1 MSSSRTRYKTAIFPL
16 LLLLLAF
23 ILVSKHRSIEEKDS
37 LSWWR
42 RPLIL
47 LTAPLSQGVLS
58 VEAKIRSIFY
68 RYFFLVHVEGEN
80 EVLRK
85 SLEEARR
92 REMFARDLEKEND
105 RLRELVN
112 LKKKVGGNWV
122 AAQVVSYPPIGT
134 FQMLT
139 INKGKNDGMTRRSPV
154 IAPRGL
160 VGIVTQVDPR
170 YSKVLLMTDPTSAVD
185 VRIDNTDSRG
195 LVVGKVS
202 KLGLKRELFIGAFEY
217 LNEATTIEEGA
228 VVVTSGLDGIYP
240 SGIPVGYVHGNKKK
254 KYDIFQ
260 EGEVIPA
267 VDFFKLKEVLILRK
281 E

>member
-1 MSSSRTRYKTAIFPL
+1 M
-16 LLLLLAF
+16 
-23 ILVSKHRSIEEKDS
+23 
-37 LSWWR
+37 SWWR

-47 LTAPLSQGVLS
+47 LTAPLSHGVLS
-58 VEAKIRSIFY
+58 LEAKIRSIFY
-68 RYFFLVHVEGEN
+68 RYFLLVHVEGEN
-80 EVLRK
+80 EALRK
-85 SLEEARR
+85 DLEEATR
-92 REMFARDLEKEND
+92 REMLDRDLEKENE

-112 LKKKVGGNWV
+112 LKKRVGGNWV
-122 AAQVVSYPPIGT
+122 AAQVVSYPPIGP

-139 INKGKNDGMTRRSPV
+139 INKGKNEGMTRRSPV

-160 VGIVTQVDPR
+160 VGIVSQVDPH

-202 KLGLKRELFIGAFEY
+202 KLGLKRDLFIGAFEY

-240 SGIPVGYVHGNKKK
+240 PEIPVGYVHGNKKK

-267 VDFFKLKEVLILRK
+267 VDFFKLKEVLVLRK